1 MKPLTRFLAAC
12 IFAASTVSTAFAAS
26 WDMPTPY
33 GDATFHT
40 QNIRQFAED
49 VDNATSGDLTITVH
63 SAGSL
68 FKHPDI
74 KDSVRKGLA
83 PIGEV
88 LISRLA
94 NENPIYGVDSI
105 PFLATGYDDARRLYD
120 ASRSQIEDALAKDG
134 LMLLFAVPWP
144 PQGLYAKQEIASIDD
159 MQGLKFRAYNKATE
173 RLAQLAG
180 AIPTQV
186 EAPDIPTAFSTGRV
200 DAMITSPSTGANS
213 KVWDFLSHYHDTQAW
228 LPKNMVIVNKSAF
241 EGLPAEQQEAVRE
254 AAAKAEER
262 GWQMSRTETKEKTQ
276 VLADNGI
283 EIVEPSDE
291 LMSSLR
297 DIGKTMTD
305 EWLESAGEAG
315 QAVVN
320 AYRE

>member
-1 MKPLTRFLAAC
+1 MLTGAAV
-12 IFAASTVSTAFAAS
+12 AALMSTGAQAAS

-49 VDNATSGDLTITVH
+49 VKTATGGDLTITVH
-63 SAGSL
+63 SAGAL

-74 KDSVRKGLA
+74 KDAVRKGLA
-83 PIGEV
+83 PAGEV

-94 NENPIYGVDSI
+94 NENPVYGIDSI
-105 PFLATGYDDARRLYD
+105 PFLATGYDDAMRLWE
-120 ASRSQIEDALAKDG
+120 ASRPAIEEALAKDG
-134 LMLLFAVPWP
+134 LILLFAVPWP
-144 PQGLYAKQEIASIDD
+144 PQGLYAKQEIATIDD
-159 MQGLKFRAYNKATE
+159 MQGLKFRAYNAATE

-180 AIPTQV
+180 AVPTQV

-213 KVWDFLSHYHDTQAW
+213 KVWDFLSHYHDTRAW
-228 LPKNMVIVNKSAF
+228 LPKNMVIVNQSAF
-241 EGLPAEQQEAVRE
+241 DELPADQQKALKNAASEAEQ
-254 AAAKAEER
+254 R
-262 GWQMSRTETKEKTQ
+262 GWEMSRNETKEKTQ

-283 EIVEPSDE
+283 TVVDPSDE
-291 LMSSLR
+291 LMNALR

-305 EWLESAGEAG
+305 EWLEEAG
-315 QAVVN
+315 DAGKQVID
-320 AYRE
+320 AYRP

>member
-1 MKPLTRFLAAC
+1 MRFVTRLSAAGALAAC
-12 IFAASTVSTAFAAS
+12 MAASVQAAS

-40 QNIRQFAED
+40 QNILQFADD
-49 VDNATSGDLTITVH
+49 VGVATGGELTITVH

-88 LISRLA
+88 LVSRLA
-94 NENPIYGVDSI
+94 NENPVYGVDSI
-105 PFLATGYDDARRLYD
+105 PFLATGYDDAKRLYD
-120 ASRSQIEDALAKDG
+120 ASRSGIEEALANDG

-144 PQGLYAKQEIASIDD
+144 PQGLYAKQEIAGLND
-159 MQGLKFRAYNKATE
+159 MQGLKFRAYNAATE

-213 KVWDFLSHYHDTQAW
+213 KVWDFLSHYHDTRAW
-228 LPKNMVIVNKSAF
+228 VPKNMVIVNKAAF
-241 EGLPAEQQEAVRE
+241 DELPASQQDAVL
-254 AAAKAEER
+254 AAAEEAEKR
-262 GWQMSRTETKEKTQ
+262 GWEMSNAETREKTRI
-276 VLADNGI
+276 LADNGI
-283 EIVEPSDE
+283 EVVEPSDE
-291 LMSSLR
+291 LMDALR
-297 DIGKTMTD
+297 EIGRTMTG
-305 EWLESAGEAG
+305 EWLEDAGDEG
-315 QAVVN
+315 QAVID
-320 AYRE
+320 AYRN